1 MKKFSF
7 SMQKILD
14 LREFE
19 KKQAEGELAKALS
32 EVTKIQSELENIA
45 KRRVAVSKMND
56 ASADFSFR
64 AQSQSYFIML
74 SQKQEKYLEELAAA
88 QFVAEQKRD
97 AVRQAMQKVK
107 VLEKLRDSKFR
118 EWKKELAAEE
128 EKNTDDVVT
137 SRFGQNQ

>member
-1 MKKFSF
+1 
-7 SMQKILD
+7 
-14 LREFE
+14 
-19 KKQAEGELAKALS
+19 
-32 EVTKIQSELENIA
+32 
-45 KRRVAVSKMND
+45 MND

-88 QFVAEQKRD
+88 QLVAEQKRD